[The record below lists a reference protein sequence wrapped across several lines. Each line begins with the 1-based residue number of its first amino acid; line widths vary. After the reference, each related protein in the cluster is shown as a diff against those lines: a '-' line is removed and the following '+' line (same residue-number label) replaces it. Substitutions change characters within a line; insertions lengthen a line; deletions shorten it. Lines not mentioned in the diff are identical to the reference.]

1 MSEGEQ
7 RILVVLPSPLGDGI
21 LATPSLRRLRAS
33 LPEAQITY
41 LGNRGVK
48 QVLEGVGWV
57 DRLMEFDAEPKSR
70 RGFWAL
76 AKRLREER
84 FRAAILYPN
93 SFRSAL
99 LAWKGL
105 IPERIGYDRDGRGM
119 LLTQRIK
126 PLRLLNRYAPISMLT
141 YYDHLIIQAVASLK
155 GTIAPADNHLE
166 LCSSDQDKQEVDTL
180 WNRWHVDTDKRMVIL
195 VPGGAFG
202 PSKWWPPLRF
212 AELADRLIQENDC
225 EVILSCAPNPLEK
238 EIARRIKSAVKQ
250 RVYDLSEENLDL
262 GGLKE
267 LIRRCSLMVAND
279 TGPCHIA
286 AAFGVPLVT
295 LFGPTDPRWTATGY
309 AQEIRL
315 RKDTGC
321 GPCQEKICVK
331 QSHCCMEAI
340 SVEEVFDAA
349 KRQLKLSWPGG
360 EILRCAQNDKTKPRG
375 EILHSRRRKA
385 LWRSGGAQNDNT
397 ETSAAVL
404 QRSGAIAGSYF
415 QPFEESF
422 VPLPD
427 GSGLVHGSYKDYLQ
441 QQGLFHLGDIFDYRG
456 GQRLDKPG
464 LGQRER
470 LRIELTLEPGE
481 SAAIY
486 LKRFGRSGGGNFL
499 KNVFGGRRQD
509 GVHDF
514 AATMKLAEEGIAVAR
529 PIAFGQD
536 EIGRSFVMLEELP
549 RSEALERLLP
559 RWDEVKKDYEM
570 LQDKRQLL
578 QALATLVRQFH
589 QSGYCHRDLYLSH
602 IFLSKDNSGQERLN
616 LIDLQRVFKPSIR
629 RYRWRV
635 KDLAQL
641 YYSAREYFTNT
652 DVMRFLHEYLDSR
665 KLRTQDKQLARAV
678 WRKAQRIARHDRK
691 QKG

>member
-1 MSEGEQ
+1 
-7 RILVVLPSPLGDGI
+7 LLPSPLGDGI

-41 LGNRGVK
+41 LGNRVVK
-48 QVLEGVGWV
+48 EVLEGVGWA
-57 DRLMEFDAEPKSR
+57 DRWMEFDAEPKSR
-70 RGFWAL
+70 LGLWAS

-84 FRAAILYPN
+84 FSAAILYPN

-105 IPERIGYDRDGRGM
+105 IPERIGYDRDGRGA
-119 LLTQRIK
+119 LLTQRAK
-126 PLRLLNRYAPISMLT
+126 PVRLLKRYAPIAMLE
-141 YYDHLIIQAVASLK
+141 YYDQLIVKAIASLN
-155 GTIAPADNHLE
+155 GTLAPADHHLE
-166 LCSSDQDKQEVDTL
+166 LCTCDQDKQQIDGLLNRWQVDT
-180 WNRWHVDTDKRMVIL
+180 HKRMVIL

-202 PSKWWPPLRF
+202 LSKWWPTLRF
-212 AELADRLIQENDC
+212 AELSDRLIQENDC
-225 EVILSCAPNPLEK
+225 EVILSCAPNPLEQ

-309 AQEIRL
+309 AKEIRL
-315 RKDTGC
+315 RKDVGC

-340 SVEEVFDAA
+340 SVEEVFGAA
-349 KRQLKLSWPGG
+349 ERQLKSSG
-360 EILRCAQNDKTKPRG
+360 PR
-375 EILHSRRRKA
+375 
-385 LWRSGGAQNDNT
+385 
-397 ETSAAVL
+397 AAVP
-404 QRSGAIAGSYF
+404 QGVFPIAGSHF
-415 QPFEESF
+415 HPFEESF
-422 VPLPD
+422 VPFPD
-427 GSGLVHGSYKDYLQ
+427 GSGLVHGSYKDYLRKA
-441 QQGLFHLGDIFDYRG
+441 GILRLGDIFYFRG

-470 LRIELTLEPGE
+470 LRIELALEPGE

-486 LKRFGRSGGGNFL
+486 LKRFGQSGWGNFL

-514 AATMKLAEEGIAVAR
+514 AATMRLAEEGIAVAR

-549 RSEALERLLP
+549 DSEALERLLP
-559 RWDEVKKDYEM
+559 WWDEVKKDYEL
-570 LQDKRQLL
+570 LQNKRQLL

-589 QSGYCHRDLYLSH
+589 QAGYCHRDLYLSH
-602 IFLSKDNSGQERLN
+602 ISVSVAGEGFGPALLFGARIFYEYGRDTIFTWVPGLSK
-616 LIDLQRVFKPSIR
+616 I
-629 RYRWRV
+629 
-635 KDLAQL
+635 A
-641 YYSAREYFTNT
+641 YS
-652 DVMRFLHEYLDSR
+652 
-665 KLRTQDKQLARAV
+665 
-678 WRKAQRIARHDRK
+678 
-691 QKG
+691 